1 MGSLHDILF
10 VGTTHGRLL
19 KLSSD
24 SNTLIEALQVFPYH
38 VPVRNILVADD
49 QIIILSDHEVNAFP
63 LQRCATMKSC
73 GDCVALQVNLSE
85 CELFSVFSTFEFI
98 LIFSVLQDPYCAWD
112 LANEMCINHRNSIV
126 DRSYFIQDVELG
138 YHSGCPVEEPGNF
151 LIIAR
156 SYRIWRY

>member
-1 MGSLHDILF
+1 MGTLHDILF

-85 CELFSVFSTFEFI
+85 CELFSVLSTF
-98 LIFSVLQDPYCAWD
+98 
-112 LANEMCINHRNSIV
+112 
-126 DRSYFIQDVELG
+126 
-138 YHSGCPVEEPGNF
+138 NF
-151 LIIAR
+151 FF
-156 SYRIWRY
+156 

>member
-1 MGSLHDILF
+1 MGTLHDILF

-85 CELFSVFSTFEFI
+85 CELFFS
-98 LIFSVLQDPYCAWD
+98 SVLNSSGFFSFFPFYRIRIVLGIWPMKCASIIGTLSWTEAISYKTSNWD
-112 LANEMCINHRNSIV
+112 I
-126 DRSYFIQDVELG
+126 IQDVLLRNQ
-138 YHSGCPVEEPGNF
+138 VIF
-151 LIIAR
+151 
-156 SYRIWRY
+156 

>member
-1 MGSLHDILF
+1 MGTLHDILF

-85 CELFSVFSTFEFI
+85 CELFFQCSQLLFFFLFFPFYRI
-98 LIFSVLQDPYCAWD
+98 RIVLGIWPMKCASIIGTLSWTEAISYKTSNWD
-112 LANEMCINHRNSIV
+112 I
-126 DRSYFIQDVELG
+126 IQDVLLRNQ
-138 YHSGCPVEEPGNF
+138 VIF
-151 LIIAR
+151 
-156 SYRIWRY
+156 